1 MHGIG
6 NDYVYIDCMT
16 SCPLNLPSL
25 AREMSDRHRGIG
37 GDGIILI
44 LPSSEADFKMRIF
57 NADGSEARMCGNGSR
72 CVAKYVYD
80 NHLTD
85 KRHLTLE
92 TLSGV
97 KHLFLKP
104 GQDGLISEVTVDMG
118 EPSLS
123 CSDIPV
129 NSVENDWIN
138 KPVILDETNTL
149 YITAVSMG
157 NPHAVIF
164 CDDPYNI
171 PFETLGAAVEFHE
184 LFPDRANVEF
194 VKIIDRNNIR
204 VRVWE
209 RGSGETQAC
218 GTGAC
223 ATVVAAA
230 TLGLTDREVTV
241 ELAGGKLDIEWKAKD
256 NHVMMTGPATMVF
269 TGEYFLQNKE
279 GKNDKGKR

>member
-6 NDYVYIDCMT
+6 NDYVYIDCIA

-104 GQDGLISEVTVDMG
+104 GPDGCISEVTVDMG

-129 NSVENDWIN
+129 NSVDKDWIN
-138 KPVILDETNTL
+138 KPVKLDDTHTL

-164 CDDPYNI
+164 CDDPYDI
-171 PFETLGAAVEFHE
+171 PFEQLGAAIEFHH
-184 LFPDRANVEF
+184 LFPDRVNVEF
-194 VKIIDRNNIR
+194 VHIIDRNNIR

-209 RGSGETQAC
+209 RGSGETLAC

-230 TLGLTDREVTV
+230 TLGLTGRDVNV
-241 ELAGGKLDIEWKAKD
+241 QLAGGRLNIDWRADD
-256 NHVMMTGPATMVF
+256 NHVFMTGPATTVF
-269 TGEYFLQNKE
+269 TGEYFLQNNE
-279 GKNDKGKR
+279 GMQ